1 VADPITLYKKPKNKF
16 VAGFIGSP
24 PMNLISGMIKKDAK
38 QIYLSSTNIKLRLNR
53 NFEKYLNRP
62 VVIGIRPT
70 DFSTASGSELKVVVD
85 VIEPMGNELYVYGR
99 CGDNMLSARVPEDA
113 LPKVGQPFLL
123 KINPEKLYIFDEK
136 TEKAI

>member
-1 VADPITLYKKPKNKF
+1 VI
-16 VAGFIGSP
+16 
-24 PMNLISGMIKKDAK
+24 
-38 QIYLSSTNIKLRLNR
+38 
-53 NFEKYLNRP
+53 
-62 VVIGIRPT
+62 IGIRPT